1 MRFKLQLIFVL
12 TVMLAVGLANAQ
24 GADPSGEAAE
34 SAKIAES
41 NRQQYITCLLYQD
54 ILDSKTFNEDIR
66 DRYLSEDAANF
77 VGSAY
82 INAICEV
89 YIEHYRAGNGPRLGV
104 DRIIVDKAI
113 AAIAEVE
120 PTWHAALCEARGE
133 RYRFRN
139 GRCQVAVWV
148 CTDFE
153 TAIVR
158 ERECGLEWRDA

>member
-1 MRFKLQLIFVL
+1 MRFRIALIFVCI
-12 TVMLAVGLANAQ
+12 VMLSVGLANAQ
-24 GADPSGEAAE
+24 GDDPSGEAAE
-34 SAKIAES
+34 SAKVAES
-41 NRQQYITCLLYQD
+41 NRQQYIACLLYQD
-54 ILDSKTFNEDIR
+54 ILESKTFNEDIR
-66 DRYLSEDAANF
+66 DRYLSEDAADF

-89 YIEHYRAGNGPRLGV
+89 YIEHYRAGNGLRLGV

-139 GRCQVAVWV
+139 GTCQVDVWV

-158 ERECGLEWRDA
+158 ERECKFVGRDA